1 MFTNFPVSVVFHNTD
16 GDAFPPVFMES
27 LPSARAYA
35 NIVLRMEV
43 SGCSAAVIT
52 TADHAEVMRPVHALD
67 FVWAPLADVENL
79 PTLGDHYPLMRL
91 ARHFQMAGAVDQAR
105 VERLA
110 VFMRAGKS
118 IAEQEAFK
126 IEFLDGD
133 TTPQPDPIIA
143 AYVAEV
149 SAPGIPYVSTS
160 HVTLSRLYSEHGR
173 ARVDALLAEHWA
185 AVRH

>member
-1 MFTNFPVSVVFHNTD
+1 MEVHMFTNFPVSVVFHNTD

-27 LPSARAYA
+27 LPSARVYA

-118 IAEQEAFK
+118 VAEQEAFK
-126 IEFLDGD
+126 IEFLDHHVGASGRDLGPRNTDRAALDGGYSDEDAEAED
-133 TTPQPDPIIA
+133 TENVGYNAGYSYAAGYPD
-143 AYVAEV
+143 
-149 SAPGIPYVSTS
+149 
-160 HVTLSRLYSEHGR
+160 
-173 ARVDALLAEHWA
+173 
-185 AVRH
+185 